1 MNIYDEDMEFWGMT
15 KNVVKRENKR
25 ALVLEAMEKLIMEGK
40 AASCTVGE
48 IAKTAGIGK
57 GSVYYYYNSK
67 EEVET
72 DLYFKIF
79 DDFIDGCK
87 FVLDVEAG
95 ALEKLELLFVNYYTR
110 MSKSICN
117 NRLSARSMLDA
128 YLHLPQN
135 AAIHQKTI
143 AHATKRMACIMA
155 KILRQG
161 VKEGVIECKEPEEQA
176 QIMVGLTA
184 FLFDA
189 GIFKQ
194 IPQEIDNRMRAFAE
208 IMERNL
214 KAEKGKFSYLYEK
227 FQEINLA
234 LRFNSENP
242 PQK

>member
-25 ALVLEAMEKLIMEGK
+25 MLVLEAMEKLIMEGK
-40 AASCTVGE
+40 ATLCTVGE
-48 IAKTAGIGK
+48 IAKKAGIGK

-95 ALEKLELLFVNYYTR
+95 ALEKLELLFVDYFTR
-110 MSKSICN
+110 MSKLICS
-117 NRLSARSMLDA
+117 NRLSARYMLDA

-135 AAIHQKTI
+135 AAIHQKTLAYAI
-143 AHATKRMACIMA
+143 KRMACIMA
-155 KILRQG
+155 EILRQG
-161 VKEGVIECKEPEEQA
+161 VKEGVIECSEPEERA

-184 FLFDA
+184 FLFDP

-194 IPQEIDNRMRAFAE
+194 VPQEVNNRMRAFAE
-208 IMERNL
+208 IMERDL
-214 KAEKGKFSYLYEK
+214 KMEKGRLSYMYEK
-227 FQEINLA
+227 FQEINPA
-234 LRFNSENP
+234 LRFNNDN
-242 PQK
+242 QRQD

>member
-1 MNIYDEDMEFWGMT
+1 MNIYDEDLEFWGMT
-15 KNVVKRENKR
+15 KNVVKKENKR
-25 ALVLEAMEKLIMEGK
+25 SLVLDAMEKLIMEGK

-48 IAKTAGIGK
+48 IAKAAGIGK

-95 ALEKLELLFVNYYTR
+95 ALEKLELLFVDYFTR
-110 MSKSICN
+110 MSKLVCGNQS
-117 NRLSARSMLDA
+117 SARSMLDA

-143 AHATKRMACIMA
+143 AHAVKRASCIMA
-155 KILRQG
+155 EILRQG
-161 VKEGVIECKEPEEQA
+161 VKEGVIECNEPEERA
-176 QIMVGLTA
+176 QIMVGVTA
-184 FLFDA
+184 FLFDP

-194 IPQEIDNRMRAFAE
+194 IPQEINSRMRAFAE
-208 IMERNL
+208 IMERDL
-214 KAEKGKFSYLYEK
+214 KTEKGRLSYMYEK
-227 FQEINLA
+227 FQEINKSL
-234 LRFNSENP
+234 LFGDEN
-242 PQK
+242 